1 MKKRIMTLLLT
12 AAIAAGLTGCSG
24 KENASAGSDS
34 VLQEGSTRQATAEA
48 EPEAPKKNAKV
59 TIEGTKFMVNGSE
72 LWINGVNTPWQSWN
86 DFCGNMDVAAWE
98 NTFALLQKDNINCT
112 RIWINCNG
120 TGVVDVTSAGMVD
133 EVNEAHWTDLDK
145 LFALA
150 EKYEVY
156 VMPTLMSF
164 DHFKDNNTGK
174 QNWRNLVKSNAGCD
188 DYAEKYCAEFAK
200 RYGSCDWILGVDLMN
215 EPDWVYENEE
225 CGQLPWENL
234 TYFFAKCSQAIHEN
248 SDLLVTV
255 GLGMPKYNS
264 DKYQGNMI
272 SDERLCEASGS
283 DKSYLD
289 FYSPHY
295 YSWERSS
302 FGFPFTS
309 TPEEYGIG
317 TDKPCV
323 VGETSNDDKAFK
335 MTCEEF
341 YKSAYEKGWN
351 GVMVWMEY
359 RTDGSSGC
367 DELWYRYDL
376 TQAATN
382 AMNDLI
388 PEKIHPWNDAEQSS
402 EAA

>member
-1 MKKRIMTLLLT
+1 MKKCIYALLMS
-12 AAIAAGLTGCSG
+12 AALAAGITGCSG
-24 KENASAGSDS
+24 DNGSSGAQPQESGSGSS
-34 VLQEGSTRQATAEA
+34 VPTAEA
-48 EPEAPKKNAKV
+48 EQPEEKKNAKV
-59 TIEGTKFMVNGSE
+59 TIEGTKFMVDGQE
-72 LWINGVNTPWQSWN
+72 LWLNGVNTPWQSWN
-86 DFCGNMDVAAWE
+86 DFCGNMDEAAWE
-98 NTFALLQKDNINCT
+98 STFALLQQDNINCT

-120 TGVVDVTSAGMVD
+120 TSVVSLTSDGMVE
-133 EVNEAHWTDLDK
+133 EVNEDHWTDLDK

-156 VMPTLMSF
+156 VMPTLLSF

-174 QNWRNLVKSNAGCD
+174 QKWRDLVMSSAGCD

-200 RYGSCDWILGVDLMN
+200 RYKGCDWIMGVDLMN

-225 CGQLPWENL
+225 CGKLPWENL
-234 TYFFAKCSQAIHEN
+234 TYLFAKCAQAIHEN
-248 SDLLVTV
+248 SDMLVTV

-264 DKYQGNMI
+264 DKYNGNMI
-272 SDERLCEASGS
+272 SDERLKEAAGS
-283 DKSYLD
+283 DQAYLD

-309 TPEEYGIG
+309 TPEEYGLG

-323 VGETSNDDKAFK
+323 IGETSNDDKAYK

-341 YKSAYEKGWN
+341 YQSAYEKGWN
-351 GVMVWMEY
+351 GVLVWMEY

-376 TQAATN
+376 TKAATN
-382 AMNDLI
+382 AMNELI
-388 PEKIHPWNDAEQSS
+388 PEKIHPWNNAEKS

>member
-1 MKKRIMTLLLT
+1 MKKRIFTLLMT
-12 AAIAAGLTGCSG
+12 AVLAVGMSGCSG
-24 KENASAGSDS
+24 SDGASSDS
-34 VLQEGSTRQATAEA
+34 GLTQEQQDSAQTAEA
-48 EPEAPKKNAKV
+48 ASPTAKKNAKV
-59 TIEGTKFMVNGSE
+59 TVEGTSFMVNGSE

-86 DFCGNMDVAAWE
+86 DFCGYMDEAAWE
-98 NTFALLQKDNINCT
+98 ETFALLKQDNINCT
-112 RIWINCNG
+112 RIWVNCSG
-120 TGVVDVTSAGMVD
+120 TGVVNLTDDGMVSYVD
-133 EVNEAHWTDLDK
+133 EDHWSDLDK

-156 VMPTLMSF
+156 VMPTLLSF

-174 QNWRNLVKSNAGCD
+174 KKWRNLVTSTEGCD
-188 DYAEKYCAEFAK
+188 DYAEKYCAEFAR
-200 RYGSCDWILGVDLMN
+200 RYKDCDWILGVDLMN

-234 TYFFAKCSQAIHEN
+234 TYLFAKCAQAIHEN

-264 DKYQGNMI
+264 DKYSGNMI
-272 SDERLCEASGS
+272 SDARLQEASGS
-283 DKSYLD
+283 DQSYLD

-309 TPEEYGIG
+309 TPEEYGLG

-323 VGETSNDDKAFK
+323 IGETSNDDNSYK

-341 YKSAYEKGWN
+341 YQSAYENGWN

-367 DELWYRYDL
+367 DEKWYRYDL
-376 TQAATN
+376 TKAATN
-382 AMNDLI
+382 AMNELI
-388 PEKIHPWNDAEQSS
+388 PEKIHPWNNSEQD